1 MASPRVVLC
10 VDGEPEI
17 LQGYRFVLSIAGYEV
32 VPASSAKEALQLVS
46 DLSVDIMVVNQALP
60 DLPGTKLSQQVK
72 RLKPHLPIVLITQS
86 PERPPDGS
94 NFVDLLVSRD
104 SYPTEF
110 LAAIGRVIPI
120 PSPIEPTTLEGAPRW
135 TEAP

>member
-17 LQGYRFVLSIAGYEV
+17 LLGYRFVLSIAGYEV
-32 VPASSAKEALQLVS
+32 VPASSAEEALQFLT
-46 DLSVDIMVVNQALP
+46 DLSVDIVVVNQALP
-60 DLPGTKLSQQVK
+60 DLPGTRLSQEMK
-72 RLKPHLPIVLITQS
+72 RIKPHVPIVLITQS

-110 LAAIGRVIPI
+110 LSALGRIVPFQ
-120 PSPIEPTTLEGAPRW
+120 PAVEPTASTSRAGWGRAI
-135 TEAP
+135 

>member
-17 LQGYRFVLSIAGYEV
+17 LLGYRFVLSIAGYEV
-32 VPASSAKEALQLVS
+32 VPANSAEEAIQFLT
-46 DLSVDIMVVNQALP
+46 DRSVDIVLLNQSLP
-60 DLPGTKLSQQVK
+60 DLPGTRLSQK
-72 RLKPHLPIVLITQS
+72 MKAIKPHVPIVLITQS

-104 SYPTEF
+104 TYPTEF
-110 LAAIGRVIPI
+110 LAAIGRIVPFQ
-120 PSPIEPTTLEGAPRW
+120 PPVEPTAATSRAGWGRAI
-135 TEAP
+135 